1 MTKSLN
7 ASRRRTRWQKVKLSA
22 RAASHRFAPRKPSPL
37 TNSRAK
43 ADMYKFETR
52 ARHMY
57 LETHP
62 AYVNREEKSEQTE
75 KKTTKRVSTGGAS
88 PLTLLFPTRV
98 KISPVLFLFIDSMQI
113 FIKRTNYTW
122 KIIFDIPTIH
132 YIISNRGTKQVWY
145 SCQVLKYWFFI

>member
-1 MTKSLN
+1 MHDEKFKRVATPHTVTKS
-7 ASRRRTRWQKVKLSA
+7 KA

-75 KKTTKRVSTGGAS
+75 EKTTKRVSTGGAS

-98 KISPVLFLFIDSMQI
+98 KISLVLFFIHRLDAN
-113 FIKRTNYTW
+113 FY
-122 KIIFDIPTIH
+122 
-132 YIISNRGTKQVWY
+132 
-145 SCQVLKYWFFI
+145 

>member
-1 MTKSLN
+1 
-7 ASRRRTRWQKVKLSA
+7 
-22 RAASHRFAPRKPSPL
+22 
-37 TNSRAK
+37 
-43 ADMYKFETR
+43 
-52 ARHMY
+52 MY

-122 KIIFDIPTIH
+122 KIIFDIPTIY
-132 YIISNRGTKQVWY
+132 YIISNRGTKQV
-145 SCQVLKYWFFI
+145 

>member
-1 MTKSLN
+1 MMHDEKFKRVATPHTVTKSK
-7 ASRRRTRWQKVKLSA
+7 AFGSSG
-22 RAASHRFAPRKPSPL
+22 FPPRKPSPL

-98 KISPVLFLFIDSMQI
+98 KISLVLFFIHRLDAN
-113 FIKRTNYTW
+113 FY
-122 KIIFDIPTIH
+122 
-132 YIISNRGTKQVWY
+132 
-145 SCQVLKYWFFI
+145 